1 MQGECGLQPAPDHPH
16 QELNGSTI
24 RILVAEGDTV
34 ARRAIREALC
44 LAGYDVVAQAAD
56 SSQTVAAAER
66 YAPDVAVVDSDLPPD
81 GGLAAVTAMA
91 DVAPDT
97 RVILLASNGRVDG
110 ALTALTQGAAGYL
123 RRDIELDALGRAVE
137 GVMKG
142 EAAISRAMA
151 LRLLERVRALAG
163 GFDGMRPVRS
173 ELTTREWEVVD
184 LLKTGASTSV
194 IAEAL
199 VISPD
204 TVHTHVR
211 HLMRKLGVHSRAD
224 AVVVAERVRSGLP
237 MLT

>member
-1 MQGECGLQPAPDHPH
+1 
-16 QELNGSTI
+16 
-24 RILVAEGDTV
+24 
-34 ARRAIREALC
+34 
-44 LAGYDVVAQAAD
+44 
-56 SSQTVAAAER
+56 
-66 YAPDVAVVDSDLPPD
+66 
-81 GGLAAVTAMA
+81 
-91 DVAPDT
+91 
-97 RVILLASNGRVDG
+97 
-110 ALTALTQGAAGYL
+110 
-123 RRDIELDALGRAVE
+123 
-137 GVMKG
+137 MKG